1 MQMQLKS
8 KSNKLSPNKTM
19 SSPTPK
25 ISRRQAATQA
35 GVLVGAALV
44 GAYQTTVAAESQT
57 NPARAS
63 GGFLFCLNTA
73 TIRGQKLGI
82 VKEIEVTAKAG
93 YQAIE
98 PWVAAIEAYQKEGG
112 SLPDLKRRIADL
124 GLTVESAIGFPQ
136 WIADDDAKRAQGLER
151 AKFEMDLIAQ
161 IGGKRLAAPPTGA
174 TELPRLDL
182 LKAADRYRVLL
193 EAGDQIGV
201 VPQLELWG
209 FSKNLNRLGEC
220 ACVAIET
227 GHPKACV
234 VADIY
239 HLYKG
244 GSDASGLRLL
254 SKYAIP
260 VLHVNDYPA
269 DPPREKI
276 DDSYRVYPG
285 DGVAPVTEI
294 LRAMHDKGGQ
304 TVLSL
309 ELFHRK
315 YWEMDALEVA
325 RAGLEKVRAAVA
337 TALSR

>member
-1 MQMQLKS
+1 MTITAPL
-8 KSNKLSPNKTM
+8 
-19 SSPTPK
+19 TPK
-25 ISRRQAATQA
+25 ISRRQAVTQA
-35 GVLVGAALV
+35 GVLVGAALAANVQPTV
-44 GAYQTTVAAESQT
+44 GAEAVVNSVS
-57 NPARAS
+57 AS
-63 GGFLFCLNTA
+63 GGFLLCLNTA

-82 VKEIEVTAKAG
+82 VKEVEVTAKAG

-98 PWVAAIEAYQKEGG
+98 PWVEAIETYQKAGG

-124 GLTVESAIGFPQ
+124 GLTVESAIGFPS
-136 WIADDDAKRAQGLER
+136 WIADDDVKRAQGLER
-151 AKFEMDLIAQ
+151 AKFEMGLVAQ
-161 IGGKRLAAPPTGA
+161 IGGKRLAAPPSGA
-174 TELPRLDL
+174 TDLPRLDL
-182 LKAADRYRVLL
+182 TKAAERYRAVL

-220 ACVAIET
+220 VDVAIQT

-234 VADIY
+234 LADIY

-244 GSDASGLRLL
+244 GSEAASLRLL
-254 SKYAIP
+254 SRHAIH
-260 VLHVNDYPA
+260 VLHMNDYPA

-276 DDSYRVYPG
+276 DDSFRVFPG

-294 LRAMHDKGGQ
+294 LRTLHDNGGQ

-315 YWEMDALEVA
+315 YWEMDASEVA
-325 RAGLEKVRAAVA
+325 RTGLEKMKSAVGRA
-337 TALSR
+337 LNR

>member
-1 MQMQLKS
+1 MTS
-8 KSNKLSPNKTM
+8 RSRRAE
-19 SSPTPK
+19 K
-25 ISRRQAATQA
+25 ISRRQAVTQA
-35 GVLVGAALV
+35 GVLVSAALA
-44 GAYQTTVAAESQT
+44 GGYQTTGAVASQPT
-57 NPARAS
+57 PAGAS
-63 GGFLFCLNTA
+63 GGFVFCLNTA

-93 YQAIE
+93 FQAIE
-98 PWVAAIEAYQKEGG
+98 PWIAAIETYQKEGG

-124 GLTVESAIGFPQ
+124 GLTVESAIGFPH
-136 WIADDDAKRAQGLER
+136 WIVEDDAQRAQGLER
-151 AKFEMDLIAQ
+151 AKLEMNLIAQ
-161 IGGKRLAAPPTGA
+161 IGGKRLAAPPSGA

-182 LKAADRYRVLL
+182 IKAAERYRALL

-244 GSDASGLRLL
+244 GSDAAGLRLL
-254 SKYAIP
+254 SRNAIH

-276 DDSYRVYPG
+276 DDSYRVFPG
-285 DGVAPVTEI
+285 DGVAPVTDI
-294 LRAMHDKGGQ
+294 LRALLDNGGQ

-315 YWEMDALEVA
+315 YWEMDPLEIA
-325 RAGLEKVRAAVA
+325 RAGLDKMKAAVGKA
-337 TALSR
+337 RQR

>member
-1 MQMQLKS
+1 MPTQSQPVE
-8 KSNKLSPNKTM
+8 KL
-19 SSPTPK
+19 
-25 ISRRQAATQA
+25 SRRQAVTQT
-35 GVLVGAALV
+35 GVLIGAALV
-44 GAYQTTVAAESQT
+44 GGYQPINAAEARRE
-57 NPARAS
+57 PARAR
-63 GGFLFCLNTA
+63 GGFRLCLNTA

-82 VKEIEVTAKAG
+82 VKEIEVAAKAG

-98 PWVAAIEAYQKEGG
+98 PWVAAIETYHKEGG

-174 TELPRLDL
+174 TDLPRLDL
-182 LKAADRYRVLL
+182 LKAAERYRVLL

-220 ACVAIET
+220 VCVAIET

-244 GSDASGLRLL
+244 GSDILGLRLL
-254 SKYAIP
+254 SGSAIP

-276 DDSYRVYPG
+276 DDSFRVFPG

-294 LRAMHDKGGQ
+294 LRTLHDNGGP

-309 ELFHRK
+309 ELFSRK
-315 YWEMDALEVA
+315 YWEMDALEIA
-325 RAGLEKVRAAVA
+325 RAGLEKMKTAVSK
-337 TALSR
+337 ALDA

>member
-1 MQMQLKS
+1 MTLF
-8 KSNKLSPNKTM
+8 SPAAPN
-19 SSPTPK
+19 
-25 ISRRQAATQA
+25 ISRRQAVTQA
-35 GVLVGAALV
+35 GVLVGAALA
-44 GAYQTTVAAESQT
+44 GAPSTIVAAESKT
-57 NPARAS
+57 PRTGAG
-63 GGFLFCLNTA
+63 GGFRFGLNTA
-73 TIRGQKLGI
+73 TIRGQKLGL
-82 VKEIEVTAKAG
+82 VGEIEVTAKAG

-98 PWVAAIEAYQKEGG
+98 PWVASIEAYQKVGG
-112 SLPDLKRRIADL
+112 SLPDLKRRIAEV

-136 WIADDDAKRAQGLER
+136 WIVDDDAKRAQGLER
-151 AKFEMDLIAQ
+151 AKFEMDLVAQ

-174 TELPRLDL
+174 TDLPKLEWM
-182 LKAADRYRVLL
+182 KAAERYRALL

-209 FSKNLNRLGEC
+209 FSKNLGRLGEC
-220 ACVAIET
+220 AGLAIET

-244 GSDASGLRLL
+244 GSDVAGLRLL
-254 SKYAIP
+254 NPHAIH
-260 VLHVNDYPA
+260 VLHMNDYPA
-269 DPPREKI
+269 DPPRERI
-276 DDSYRVYPG
+276 DDSYRLYPG

-294 LRAMHDKGGQ
+294 LRTLHDNGGR

-325 RAGLEKVRAAVA
+325 RAGLEKMKSAVGQ
-337 TALSR
+337 ALSR

>member
-1 MQMQLKS
+1 M
-8 KSNKLSPNKTM
+8 
-19 SSPTPK
+19 
-25 ISRRQAATQA
+25 ISRRHAVTQA
-35 GVLVGAALV
+35 GVLVGAALAV
-44 GAYQTTVAAESQT
+44 GTQPTRATESK
-57 NPARAS
+57 PAGANER
-63 GGFLFCLNTA
+63 GGFRFCLNTA

-82 VKEIEVTAKAG
+82 VKEIEVVAKAG
-93 YQAIE
+93 YDAIE
-98 PWVAAIEAYQKEGG
+98 PWVSAIEAYQKEGG

-124 GLTVESAIGFPQ
+124 GIIVESAIGFPQ
-136 WIADDDAKRAQGLER
+136 WLAEDDAKRAAGLER
-151 AKFEMDLIAQ
+151 AKFEMDLIAK

-174 TELPRLDL
+174 TELPKLEL
-182 LKAADRYRVLL
+182 AKAAERYRALL

-209 FSKNLNRLGEC
+209 FSKNLSQLGEC

-234 VADIY
+234 LADIF

-244 GSDASGLRLL
+244 GSGFSGLRLL
-254 SKYAIP
+254 SKNAVQ
-260 VLHVNDYPA
+260 VLHLNDYPA

-276 DDSYRVYPG
+276 DDSFRVFPG

-294 LRAMHDKGGQ
+294 LRTLHDNGGQ

-309 ELFHRK
+309 EIFNRK

-325 RAGLEKVRAAVA
+325 RAGLEKMKSAVSKA
-337 TALSR
+337 QV

>member
-1 MQMQLKS
+1 MQ
-8 KSNKLSPNKTM
+8 
-19 SSPTPK
+19 K
-25 ISRRQAATQA
+25 ISRRRAVAQA
-35 GVLVGAALV
+35 GVLVGAAFSGV
-44 GAYQTTVAAESQT
+44 SISSRAVESPSPT
-57 NPARAS
+57 ANT
-63 GGFLFCLNTA
+63 GGSFVYCLNTA

-98 PWVAAIEAYQKEGG
+98 PWVGAIETYQKEGG
-112 SLPDLKRRIADL
+112 SMPDLKRRIADL
-124 GLTVESAIGFPQ
+124 GISIESAIGFPQ

-151 AKFEMDLIAQ
+151 ARFEMDLIAQ
-161 IGGKRLAAPPTGA
+161 LGGKRLAAPPTGA
-174 TELPRLDL
+174 TDLPRLDL
-182 LKAADRYRVLL
+182 LKAAERYRALL
-193 EAGDQIGV
+193 EAGDKIGV

-227 GHPKACV
+227 GHSKACV
-234 VADIY
+234 LPDVY

-244 GSDASGLRLL
+244 GSDAASLRLL
-254 SKYAIP
+254 SRNAIH

-276 DDSYRVYPG
+276 DDSHRVFPG

-294 LRAMHDKGGQ
+294 LRILKENGGE

-315 YWEMDALEVA
+315 YWEMDPAEIA
-325 RAGLEKVRAAVA
+325 RAGLEKMKAAVA
-337 TALSR
+337 KIMNR